1 MRTRK
6 ILSAMLCLTLLMST
20 FFAMTIPSVADAV
33 AYSQYDGRWRYQ
45 TYGEGTIGGTGCGI
59 LSAVNAINYISG
71 IDDIP
76 QAVDSIATWAHNIN
90 GYNGSTFPSGGTDR
104 TVVYPRLESA
114 FGDTYGFEVT
124 DDGTWAT
131 VYSDTL
137 KNYISQSGKA
147 AIAHVAYGHFL
158 CLPSMTRATIHFL
171 CLIRLPETA
180 EIRETGWHGFRRHL

>member
-6 ILSAMLCLTLLMST
+6 ILSAMLCLTLLMTT

-59 LSAVNAINYISG
+59 LSAVNAINYISD

-90 GYNGSTFPSGGTDR
+90 GYNGSTFPCVGTDR

-131 VYSDTL
+131 VYSDSL
-137 KNYISQSGKA
+137 
-147 AIAHVAYGHFL
+147 
-158 CLPSMTRATIHFL
+158 
-171 CLIRLPETA
+171 
-180 EIRETGWHGFRRHL
+180 